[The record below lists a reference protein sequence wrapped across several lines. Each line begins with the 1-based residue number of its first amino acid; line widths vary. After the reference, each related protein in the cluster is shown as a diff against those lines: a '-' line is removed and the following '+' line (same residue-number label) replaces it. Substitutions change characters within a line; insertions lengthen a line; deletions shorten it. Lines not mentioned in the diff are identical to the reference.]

1 MERRE
6 AGRREAERGRTRS
19 RRHRTLRAVSLSA
32 LLIPMA
38 STRLGAADGVVVSRR
53 AREDFALTA
62 DPGAAA
68 WKKTHGVFA
77 ERDREGQ
84 GVPGHRTEI
93 RSRWTSG
100 NLYLLF
106 ICPYEEL
113 NLKPDPVTSAET
125 PKLWDWDV
133 AEAFIGTNFEDIK
146 KYKEFQVSPQGE
158 WIDLAIDRAA
168 QPPAHDASWSSG
180 YEVKARID
188 RARHVWY
195 GEMRIPMEALG
206 IRSPKAGTEARI
218 NLYRCQGPTA
228 TRKYI
233 NWRVVHNETFHTP
246 EAFGTLRL
254 ED

>member
-1 MERRE
+1 
-6 AGRREAERGRTRS
+6 
-19 RRHRTLRAVSLSA
+19 
-32 LLIPMA
+32 
-38 STRLGAADGVVVSRR
+38 
-53 AREDFALTA
+53 
-62 DPGAAA
+62 
-68 WKKTHGVFA
+68 
-77 ERDREGQ
+77 
-84 GVPGHRTEI
+84 
-93 RSRWTSG
+93 
-100 NLYLLF
+100 
-106 ICPYEEL
+106 
-113 NLKPDPVTSAET
+113 T

-188 RARHVWY
+188 RARRVWY

-206 IRSPKAGTEARI
+206 ICSPKAGTEARI